1 MSDSREIYQVN
12 GKTFQAKIDLDKYYT
27 PIDIA
32 KYCIDKTYEIIGR
45 ENIIEVIE
53 PSAGDGSFSLQ
64 IPNCIA
70 IDI

>member
-32 KYCIDKTYEIIGR
+32 KYCIDKTY
-45 ENIIEVIE
+45 
-53 PSAGDGSFSLQ
+53 
-64 IPNCIA
+64 
-70 IDI
+70 